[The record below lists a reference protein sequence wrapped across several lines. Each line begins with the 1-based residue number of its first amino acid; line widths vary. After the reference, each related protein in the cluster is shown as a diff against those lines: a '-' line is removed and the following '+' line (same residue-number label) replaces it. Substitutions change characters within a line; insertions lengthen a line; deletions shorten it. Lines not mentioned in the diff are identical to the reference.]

1 MSAHGWVRL
10 GLGVVLAAAV
20 TVGGYAIY
28 AQNARIDELAASVA
42 VLSQSLD
49 VVEADHVSRDPDP
62 ALVLLLAE
70 LGMTDPGSGS
80 SRLAAVED
88 QLGMDDPLAPATAL
102 ADRVTA
108 IEDQLDGGPLAPRY
122 DIGSRIGFL
131 ESDLAQLRAD
141 LRSVCS
147 SLNFAGLLVPC

>member
-1 MSAHGWVRL
+1 MSAHGWVKL
-10 GLGVVLAAAV
+10 GLSVVLAAAV
-20 TVGGYAIY
+20 AAGGYVIY

-42 VLSQSLD
+42 VVSQSLD
-49 VVEADHVSRDPDP
+49 VVEADLVSGDPDP
-62 ALVLLLAE
+62 V
-70 LGMTDPGSGS
+70 
-80 SRLAAVED
+80 
-88 QLGMDDPLAPATAL
+88 APATAL

-108 IEDQLDGGPLAPRY
+108 IEDQLGGVPLAPRY

>member
-1 MSAHGWVRL
+1 MSAHGWVKL
-10 GLGVVLAAAV
+10 GLSVVLAAAV
-20 TVGGYAIY
+20 AAGGYVIY

-42 VLSQSLD
+42 VVSQSLD
-49 VVEADHVSRDPDP
+49 VVEADLVSGDPDP
-62 ALVLLLAE
+62 I
-70 LGMTDPGSGS
+70 
-80 SRLAAVED
+80 
-88 QLGMDDPLAPATAL
+88 APAMAL

-108 IEDQLDGGPLAPRY
+108 IEDQLGGVPLAPRY